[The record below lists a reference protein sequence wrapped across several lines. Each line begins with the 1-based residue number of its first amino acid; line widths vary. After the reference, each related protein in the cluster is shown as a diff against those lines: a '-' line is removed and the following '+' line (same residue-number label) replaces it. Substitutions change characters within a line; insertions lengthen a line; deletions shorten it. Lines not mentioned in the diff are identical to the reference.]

1 MLKNTSDKM
10 VMAPKME
17 EPPPSIRIEFNKKL
31 KAPKEFDQIST
42 GDSVRVIVTGKLL
55 SKEESKSTNTKETWE
70 NYQRLR
76 VEISAVDIEP
86 LKSKAKSLKDVLEEV
101 IEKRRT

>member
-1 MLKNTSDKM
+1 MSKKMTSE
-10 VMAPKME
+10 APTIGKME

-31 KAPKEFDQIST
+31 KAPKEFDQVST
-42 GDSVRVIVTGKLL
+42 GDAVRVIVTGKILM
-55 SKEESKSTNTKETWE
+55 KEESESSNTKETWE

-76 VEISAVDIEP
+76 VEISVVAIEP
-86 LKSKAKSLKDVLEEV
+86 LKSKAKSMKEALEEV

>member
-1 MLKNTSDKM
+1 MSKKTISE
-10 VMAPKME
+10 VSAPSKME

-42 GDSVRVIVTGKLL
+42 GDSVRIVVTGKILM
-55 SKEESKSTNTKETWE
+55 KEESESSNTKETWE

-86 LKSKAKSLKDVLEEV
+86 LKSKAKTMKEALEEV

>member
-1 MLKNTSDKM
+1 MSKNMNVEAIPEMS
-10 VMAPKME
+10 
-17 EPPPSIRIEFNKKL
+17 PPSITIEFNKKL
-31 KAPKEFDQIST
+31 KAPKEFSQIST
-42 GDSVRVIVTGKLL
+42 GDSVKIIVTGKILK
-55 SKEESKSTNTKETWE
+55 KEESESTDEKTSWE
-70 NYQRLR
+70 NYQRMR